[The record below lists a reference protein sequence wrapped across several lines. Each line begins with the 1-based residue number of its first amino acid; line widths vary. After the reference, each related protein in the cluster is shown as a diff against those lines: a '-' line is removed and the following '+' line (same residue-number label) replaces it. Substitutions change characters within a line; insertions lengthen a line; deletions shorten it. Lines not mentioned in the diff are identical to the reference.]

1 MCQEILNYF
10 NTGLQMISK
19 PQKGTTIS
27 KAIYHRDPSASN
39 HLISTPTTVTTG
51 LKLITLKAAH
61 KPTTKHHLP
70 KVDQQQ

>member
-1 MCQEILNYF
+1 MCQEILNYL
-10 NTGLQMISK
+10 NKELQMISK
-19 PQKGTTIS
+19 LQEGTTIS
-27 KAIYHRDPSASN
+27 KTIYHRDPSVSN
-39 HLISTPTTVTTG
+39 HLSSTPTTVTTG